1 MKQTRPQRWRVAPA
15 GMAPRR
21 PFFSLITEKRLS
33 RSGNI
38 RYRESRLSWMSMRD
52 DPTRPHHDPD
62 FASWHD
68 WEIEHVVDKLC
79 RDFPNKTRP
88 FIERIVDR
96 CKETIQA
103 SSGRERLIDCARR
116 NLS

>member
-1 MKQTRPQRWRVAPA
+1 
-15 GMAPRR
+15 
-21 PFFSLITEKRLS
+21 
-33 RSGNI
+33 
-38 RYRESRLSWMSMRD
+38 MSD
-52 DPTRPHHDPD
+52 DPD
-62 FASWHD
+62 SWRD

-79 RDFPNKTRP
+79 KDFPNKPRAA
-88 FIERIVDR
+88 IERVVQA